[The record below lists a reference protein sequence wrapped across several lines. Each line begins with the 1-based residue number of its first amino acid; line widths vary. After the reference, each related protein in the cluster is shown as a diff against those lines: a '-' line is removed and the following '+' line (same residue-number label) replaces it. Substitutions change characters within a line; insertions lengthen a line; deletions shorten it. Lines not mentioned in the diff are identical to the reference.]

1 MPSISWTWTRSSLR
15 VFLNFPVSLNG
26 IIQPVAQPVAWRII
40 LDPFPSLILSLTVH
54 QQALSIYFLN
64 SSSPPS
70 QSKPLNLTALVV
82 HCLLINISFVSCSG
96 NIFFGDLLMS
106 LTFFLVF
113 PSWYIIC
120 LPAIKYV
127 QLWSYICILFYSYFT
142 FITAI
147 PTLVS
152 SHSHTSI
159 CFKYTFLIMTS
170 LLKFKFIPS
179 FF

>member
-70 QSKPLNLTALVV
+70 QSKPLASHLNITSV
-82 HCLLINISFVSCSG
+82 CLIMGYPIGGLNMCLRYQQAGRHVPFPHINIQKGVKKVREK
-96 NIFFGDLLMS
+96 S
-106 LTFFLVF
+106 LISALI
-113 PSWYIIC
+113 YIWVI
-120 LPAIKYV
+120 
-127 QLWSYICILFYSYFT
+127 
-142 FITAI
+142 
-147 PTLVS
+147 
-152 SHSHTSI
+152 
-159 CFKYTFLIMTS
+159 
-170 LLKFKFIPS
+170 
-179 FF
+179 